1 MTSDFTPTVE
11 RFSGFAG
18 IYDRYRPAPPEAL
31 ADVLS
36 LLANVERPD
45 LVVDL
50 GCGTGLSTRYWA
62 GRARRVIGVDPSHDM
77 LHQAEVATV
86 VPEVTY
92 RLGFGHATGLP
103 DDCAD
108 VVTCSQS
115 FHWMEPESTL
125 AEVARLLRSGG
136 VFAACDHD
144 FPLVPRWEAD
154 LAFHAFNK
162 YVQALEDRAQL
173 SASVSRWDKG
183 KHLAR
188 IEASGQFR
196 YTREILLHHVEPGDA
211 ERLVGFA
218 LSHGSVETVLKAGF
232 SEADLGLDR
241 LRADVERLLGDE
253 PRPWY
258 WCMRVRVGV
267 K

>member
-1 MTSDFTPTVE
+1 MNTDFTPTIE

-18 IYDRYRPAPPEAL
+18 TYDRYRPAPPEAL
-31 ADVLS
+31 ADVLC
-36 LLANVERPD
+36 LLADVERPD

-62 GRARRVIGVDPSHDM
+62 DRARQVIGVDPSPDM
-77 LHQAEVATV
+77 LRQAEAATAART
-86 VPEVTY
+86 VTY
-92 RLGFGHATGLP
+92 RRGFGHATGLL
-103 DDCAD
+103 DGCAD
-108 VVTCSQS
+108 IITCCQS
-115 FHWMEPESTL
+115 LHWMDPEPTL
-125 AEVARLLRSGG
+125 AEIARVLRPGG

-144 FPLVPRWEAD
+144 FPLVPHWEAD
-154 LAFHAFNK
+154 QAFHAFTER
-162 YVQALEDRAQL
+162 VQALEERAEL
-173 SASVSRWDKG
+173 SVTLSRWEKG
-183 KHLAR
+183 RHLAR
-188 IEASGQFR
+188 IKASGHFR
-196 YTREILLHHVEPGDA
+196 YTRELLLHHVEPGNA

-232 SEADLGLDR
+232 SETDLGLDR
-241 LRADVERLLGDE
+241 LRADAGRLLGDE